1 MTDFRILG
9 PLQVTIDG
17 RPVPIGAPKQQALLV
32 TLLVRVNEEVPLDE
46 LYPRLWGDRPPARP
60 AAALHVHVARLR
72 AVLGDRPGAPTT
84 SPRPRVRSLGGG
96 YALRTP
102 PETVDL
108 HRFRTSARRAEQ
120 ARRGDDPAGELAH
133 VRAALA
139 QWHADAARPATVA
152 SLAVVPSLAEE
163 VTPVLVEE
171 RLRLLERR
179 YELELATRPPGEL
192 VTELRALVVAYPVCE
207 RLWCLLVTALQRAG
221 DRTAALAAYER
232 ARATLRTRLGLTPGP
247 ELEAVY
253 RRIAGDGWH
262 THTDLPPVD
271 VDRQPRGPGW
281 PAVAAALAGR
291 EAGTALPLV
300 CLAGPPGPDR
310 TADVVALARRLRAAF
325 PDGQWYV
332 RLADPTGRPRDPAE
346 VLAELLRRSGMAA
359 DAVPLRR
366 RELVTAYRA
375 RLADRRVLL
384 VLDDVRDAE
393 QVHDLLPGTSRCAVL
408 TVGDAVVP
416 ELVALHGARP
426 FAPQAWGGDPHASR
440 HHGTGERPATTA
452 RVSSTQ
458 QGP

>member
-1 MTDFRILG
+1 VTDFRILG

-17 RPVPIGAPKQQALLV
+17 RPVLIGAPKQQALLV
-32 TLLVRVNEEVPLDE
+32 TLLWRVNEEVPLDE
-46 LYPRLWGDRPPARP
+46 LYPRLWGEHPPARP

-72 AVLGDRPGAPTT
+72 AVLGDRPGVPAT

-139 QWHADAARPATVA
+139 QWHADAARPATVE

-192 VTELRALVVAYPVCE
+192 VAELRALVVAYPVCE

-221 DRTAALAAYER
+221 DRAAALAAYER

-247 ELEAVY
+247 ELEAVH

-262 THTDLPPVD
+262 TRTDLPPVD
-271 VDRQPRGPGW
+271 ADRQPRGPGW

-291 EAGTALPLV
+291 DAGTALPLV

-332 RLADPTGRPRDPAE
+332 HLTDPAGRPRDPAE
-346 VLAELLRRSGMAA
+346 VLAGLLRRSGVAA
-359 DAVPLRR
+359 DAVPRHR

-393 QVHDLLPGTSRCAVL
+393 QVYDLLPGTSRCAVL
-408 TVGDAVVP
+408 TVGDTVVP

-426 FAPQAWGGDPHASR
+426 FAPQAWGGPPASR
-440 HHGTGERPATTA
+440 HGGPGERAAVTA
-452 RVSSTQ
+452 RVSSPQ